1 MLRSVA
7 IIGAGDLGGAT
18 AQALAARDRVG
29 RLLLLDTAA
38 GAAAGKALDLRQAGA
53 IDRYHTAIEGTD
65 DLSRVT
71 GCGVCVLADRFAAG
85 SPEWQGDEALAL
97 MARILPYLGSTPI
110 VFAGA
115 AQVDVMAAGARELG
129 VTPARLIGSAPEAFA
144 AAARGVVA
152 MEARCSARDVSLTV
166 LGVPPHLMVP
176 WSEASIGGYSLERML
191 DQVQLNRL
199 DARLPRLWPPGPYTL
214 GLAAARVAEAALDS
228 SRSAYAVLTMLNG
241 EFGVTNRIGTV
252 PALLS
257 TSGIVHTRTPVL
269 NTRERVLLGL

>member
-1 MLRSVA
+1 MLSVA

-18 AQALAARDRVG
+18 AQALASRDRVG
-29 RLLLLDTAA
+29 RLLLIDAAA

-53 IDRYHTAIEGTD
+53 IDRSHTALEGTD

-71 GCGVCVLADRFAAG
+71 GCHVCVVADRFASG
-85 SPEWQGDEALAL
+85 SPEWQGEEALAL
-97 MARILPYLGSTPI
+97 LGRLNPYLGAMPV

-115 AQVDVMAAGARELG
+115 VQSDLVAAAARELG
-129 VTPARLIGSAPEAFA
+129 IPPGRLIGSAPEGFA
-144 AAARGVVA
+144 AAARGIVA

-166 LGVPPHLMVP
+166 LGAPPRLMVP
-176 WSEASIGGYSLERML
+176 WSEASIGGYALERTL

-199 DARLPRLWPPGPYTL
+199 EGRLPSLWPPGPYTL
-214 GLAAARVAEAALDS
+214 GLAAGRVTEAILES
-228 SRSAYAVLTMLNG
+228 SRSAVAVLTMLNG

-257 TSGIVHTRTPVL
+257 SSGIVHTRTPAL
-269 NTRERVLLGL
+269 NTRERVMLGL